1 MTVLEPLADVVGSAL
16 SALQIGGIDEE
27 SFVFEQISTEVVQL
41 GLAVL
46 LGMFLGLE
54 REWSEKDAGIRTFAL
69 LTLLGAILSITDEP
83 LLLVAGALLVISMSV
98 LLAVQSLLNA
108 ESESSLSLTTSA
120 SMFVA
125 YGVGILV
132 TQGFIIESV
141 TIAVF
146 SSLLLVLKRELHEF
160 AWGLSKEE
168 MQSATE
174 FAILAFVVYPLL
186 PDEAF
191 GPWNAIDPR
200 TVWLLVIAVSGIGLV
215 NYVLVKRYRGRGFI
229 ATGFFGGLVNST
241 AVIAE
246 MAQRAKQQPSLRGLA
261 VGAILISNAAM
272 AFRNALVV
280 IPFIPEAAVIV
291 GVPLGAITITGIAL
305 SLFVSDL
312 GQDFDAEL
320 TSPFS
325 LRNALVFGGLF
336 LVVLVVSAGAE
347 ETFGANGFL
356 TTSFLAG
363 LISSGTAT
371 ATAVTLVA
379 TEQISNDLAVAGV
392 IAGTLA
398 SILVKVVFAATIDW
412 ELVRPVLI
420 WNLLLIGVGVLFG
433 GIVIV
438 LP

>member
-1 MTVLEPLADVVGSAL
+1 MLEPLTDAAGTVL
-16 SALQIGGIDEE
+16 SVLQIGGLDGQ
-27 SFVFEQISTEVVQL
+27 SFAFEQISPEVVQL

-54 REWSEKDAGIRTFAL
+54 REWSEKNAGIRTFAL
-69 LTLLGAILSITDEP
+69 LTLLGAILSITGEP
-83 LLLVAGALLVISMSV
+83 LLLVAGALLVITMSV
-98 LLAVQSLLNA
+98 LLAVQSLLTSA
-108 ESESSLSLTTSA
+108 SEASLSLTTSA

-132 TQGFIIESV
+132 TQGFLIESV
-141 TIAVF
+141 TIAVL

-191 GPWNAIDPR
+191 GPWNAIEPR

-246 MAQRAKQQPSLRGLA
+246 MAQRAKQQPSLRSLA

-280 IPFIPEAAVIV
+280 VPFMPETALIV
-291 GVPLGAITITGIAL
+291 GVPLGAITVTGIGL

-312 GQDFDAEL
+312 DQDFEAQL

-336 LVVLVVSAGAE
+336 LAVLVVSAGAE
-347 ETFGANGFL
+347 ATFGANGFL

-379 TEQISNDLAVAGV
+379 TDQISSDLAIAGV

-412 ELVRPVLI
+412 DLVRPVMI
-420 WNLLLIGVGVLFG
+420 WNVVLIAVGVVFG
-433 GIVIV
+433 GIVIMF
-438 LP
+438 L

>member
-1 MTVLEPLADVVGSAL
+1 MLEPLTDAAGTVL
-16 SALQIGGIDEE
+16 SVLQIGGLDGQ
-27 SFVFEQISTEVVQL
+27 SFAFEQISPEVVQL

-54 REWSEKDAGIRTFAL
+54 REWSEKNAGIRTFAL
-69 LTLLGAILSITDEP
+69 LTLLGAILSITGEP
-83 LLLVAGALLVISMSV
+83 LLLVAGALLVITMSV
-98 LLAVQSLLNA
+98 LLAVQSLLSSA
-108 ESESSLSLTTSA
+108 SEASLSLTTSA

-132 TQGFIIESV
+132 TQGFLIESV
-141 TIAVF
+141 TIAVL

-191 GPWNAIDPR
+191 GPWNAIEPR

-246 MAQRAKQQPSLRGLA
+246 MAQRAKQQPSLRSLA

-280 IPFIPEAAVIV
+280 VPFMPETALIV
-291 GVPLGAITITGIAL
+291 GVPLGAITVTGIGL

-312 GQDFDAEL
+312 DQDFEAQL

-336 LVVLVVSAGAE
+336 LAVLVVSAGAE
-347 ETFGANGFL
+347 ATFGANGFL

-379 TEQISNDLAVAGV
+379 TDQISSDLAIAGV

-412 ELVRPVLI
+412 DLVRPVMI
-420 WNLLLIGVGVLFG
+420 WNVVLIAVGVFFG
-433 GIVIV
+433 GIVI
-438 LP
+438 LFL

>member
-1 MTVLEPLADVVGSAL
+1 MLEPLTDAAGAVL
-16 SALQIGGIDEE
+16 SVLQIGGLDGQ
-27 SFVFEQISTEVVQL
+27 SFAFEQISPEVVQL

-54 REWSEKDAGIRTFAL
+54 REWSEKNAGIRTFAL
-69 LTLLGAILSITDEP
+69 LTLLGAILSITGEP
-83 LLLVAGALLVISMSV
+83 LLLVAGALLVITMSV
-98 LLAVQSLLNA
+98 LLAVQSLLSSA
-108 ESESSLSLTTSA
+108 SEASLSLTTSA

-132 TQGFIIESV
+132 TQGFLIESV
-141 TIAVF
+141 TIAVL

-191 GPWNAIDPR
+191 GPWNAIEPR

-246 MAQRAKQQPSLRGLA
+246 MAQRAKQQPSLRNLA

-280 IPFIPEAAVIV
+280 VPFMPESAIIV
-291 GVPLGAITITGIAL
+291 GVPLGAITVTGIGL

-312 GQDFDAEL
+312 DQDFEAQL

-336 LVVLVVSAGAE
+336 LAVLVVSAGAE
-347 ETFGANGFL
+347 ATFGANGFL

-379 TEQISNDLAVAGV
+379 TDQISSDLAVAGV

-412 ELVRPVLI
+412 DLVRPVMI
-420 WNLLLIGVGVLFG
+420 WNVVLIAVGVVFG
-433 GIVIV
+433 GIVI
-438 LP
+438 LFL

>member
-1 MTVLEPLADVVGSAL
+1 MLEPLTDAAGAVL
-16 SALQIGGIDEE
+16 SVLQIGGLDGQ
-27 SFVFEQISTEVVQL
+27 SFAFEQISPEVVQL

-54 REWSEKDAGIRTFAL
+54 REWSEKNAGIRTFAL
-69 LTLLGAILSITDEP
+69 LTLLGAILSITGEP
-83 LLLVAGALLVISMSV
+83 LLLVAGALLVITMSV
-98 LLAVQSLLNA
+98 LLAVQSLLSSA
-108 ESESSLSLTTSA
+108 SEASLSLTTSA

-132 TQGFIIESV
+132 TQGFLIESV
-141 TIAVF
+141 TIAVL

-191 GPWNAIDPR
+191 GPWNAIEPR

-246 MAQRAKQQPSLRGLA
+246 MAQRAKQQPSLRSLA

-280 IPFIPEAAVIV
+280 VPFMPESAIIV
-291 GVPLGAITITGIAL
+291 GVPLGAITVTGIGL

-312 GQDFDAEL
+312 DQDFEAQL

-336 LVVLVVSAGAE
+336 LAVLVVSAGAE
-347 ETFGANGFL
+347 ATFGANGFL

-379 TEQISNDLAVAGV
+379 TDQISSDLAVAGV

-412 ELVRPVLI
+412 DLVRPVMI
-420 WNLLLIGVGVLFG
+420 WNVVLIAVGVVFG
-433 GIVIV
+433 GIVI
-438 LP
+438 LFL

>member
-1 MTVLEPLADVVGSAL
+1 MSP
-16 SALQIGGIDEE
+16 
-27 SFVFEQISTEVVQL
+27 EVVQL

-54 REWSEKDAGIRTFAL
+54 REWSEKNAGIRTFAL
-69 LTLLGAILSITDEP
+69 LTLLGAILSITGEP
-83 LLLVAGALLVISMSV
+83 LLLVAGALLVITMSV
-98 LLAVQSLLNA
+98 LLAVQSLLSSA
-108 ESESSLSLTTSA
+108 SEASLSLTTSA

-132 TQGFIIESV
+132 TQGFLIESV
-141 TIAVF
+141 TIAVL

-191 GPWNAIDPR
+191 GPWNAIEPR

-246 MAQRAKQQPSLRGLA
+246 MAQRAKQQPSLRNLA

-280 IPFIPEAAVIV
+280 VPFMPESAIIV
-291 GVPLGAITITGIAL
+291 GVPLGAITVTGIGL

-312 GQDFDAEL
+312 DQDFEAQL

-336 LVVLVVSAGAE
+336 LAVLVVSAGAE
-347 ETFGANGFL
+347 ATFGANGFL

-379 TEQISNDLAVAGV
+379 TDQISSDLAVAGV

-412 ELVRPVLI
+412 DLVRPVMI
-420 WNLLLIGVGVLFG
+420 WNVVLIAVGVVFG
-433 GIVIV
+433 GIVI
-438 LP
+438 LFL

>member
-1 MTVLEPLADVVGSAL
+1 MSP
-16 SALQIGGIDEE
+16 
-27 SFVFEQISTEVVQL
+27 EVVQL

-54 REWSEKDAGIRTFAL
+54 REWSEKNAGIRTFAL
-69 LTLLGAILSITDEP
+69 LTLLGAILSITGEP
-83 LLLVAGALLVISMSV
+83 LLLVAGALLVITMSV
-98 LLAVQSLLNA
+98 LLAVQSLLSSA
-108 ESESSLSLTTSA
+108 SEASLSLTTSA

-132 TQGFIIESV
+132 TQGFLIESV
-141 TIAVF
+141 TIAVL

-191 GPWNAIDPR
+191 GPWNAIEPR

-246 MAQRAKQQPSLRGLA
+246 MAQRAKQQPSLRSLA

-280 IPFIPEAAVIV
+280 VPFMPESAIIV
-291 GVPLGAITITGIAL
+291 GVPLGAITVTGIGL

-312 GQDFDAEL
+312 DQDFEAQL

-336 LVVLVVSAGAE
+336 LAVLVVSAGAE
-347 ETFGANGFL
+347 ATFGANGFL

-379 TEQISNDLAVAGV
+379 TDQISSDLAVAGV

-412 ELVRPVLI
+412 DLVRPVMI
-420 WNLLLIGVGVLFG
+420 WNVVLIAVGVVFG
-433 GIVIV
+433 GIVI
-438 LP
+438 LFL

>member
-1 MTVLEPLADVVGSAL
+1 MSP
-16 SALQIGGIDEE
+16 
-27 SFVFEQISTEVVQL
+27 EVVQL

-54 REWSEKDAGIRTFAL
+54 REWSEKNAGIRTFAL
-69 LTLLGAILSITDEP
+69 LTLLGAILSITGEP
-83 LLLVAGALLVISMSV
+83 LLLVAGALLVITMSV
-98 LLAVQSLLNA
+98 LLAVQSLLSSA
-108 ESESSLSLTTSA
+108 SEASLSLTTSA

-132 TQGFIIESV
+132 TQGFLIESV
-141 TIAVF
+141 TIAVL

-191 GPWNAIDPR
+191 GPWNAIEPR

-246 MAQRAKQQPSLRGLA
+246 MAQRAKQQPSLRSLA

-280 IPFIPEAAVIV
+280 VPFMPETALIV
-291 GVPLGAITITGIAL
+291 GVPLGAITVTGIGL

-312 GQDFDAEL
+312 DQDFEAQL

-336 LVVLVVSAGAE
+336 LAVLVVSAGAE
-347 ETFGANGFL
+347 ATFGANGFL

-379 TEQISNDLAVAGV
+379 TDQISSDLAIAGV

-412 ELVRPVLI
+412 DLVRPVMI
-420 WNLLLIGVGVLFG
+420 WNVVLIAVGVFFG
-433 GIVIV
+433 GIVI
-438 LP
+438 LFL

>member
-1 MTVLEPLADVVGSAL
+1 MLEPLTDAAGAVL
-16 SALQIGGIDEE
+16 SVLQIGGLDEQ
-27 SFVFEQISTEVVQL
+27 SFAFEQISPEVVQL

-54 REWSEKDAGIRTFAL
+54 REWSEKNAGIRTFAL
-69 LTLLGAILSITDEP
+69 LTLLGAILSITGEP
-83 LLLVAGALLVISMSV
+83 LLLVAGALLVITMSV
-98 LLAVQSLLNA
+98 LLAVQSLLGSS
-108 ESESSLSLTTSA
+108 SEASLSLTTSA

-132 TQGFIIESV
+132 TQGYLIESV
-141 TIAVF
+141 TIAVL

-191 GPWNAIDPR
+191 GPWNAIEPR

-246 MAQRAKQQPSLRGLA
+246 MAQRAKQQPSLRNLA

-280 IPFIPEAAVIV
+280 VPFMPESAIIV
-291 GVPLGAITITGIAL
+291 GVPLGAITVTGIGL

-312 GQDFDAEL
+312 DQDFEAQL

-336 LVVLVVSAGAE
+336 LAVLVVSAGAE
-347 ETFGANGFL
+347 ATFGANGFL

-379 TEQISNDLAVAGV
+379 TDQISSDLAVAGV

-412 ELVRPVLI
+412 DLVRPVMI
-420 WNLLLIGVGVLFG
+420 WNVVLIAVGVVFG
-433 GIVIV
+433 GIVIMF
-438 LP
+438 L